1 MGFVKSELDKTHL
14 PDDIQKLF
22 EELID
27 ESIDIAYCE
36 YEEEPFSIA
45 ASPFDGAHARHFLTE
60 MWGELITQGAI
71 DAACERFENNYAEAI
86 EDDRKAHAGE

>member
-1 MGFVKSELDKTHL
+1 MGIKSELDKAHL
-14 PDDIQKLF
+14 PDGIQKQL

-45 ASPFDGAHARHFLTE
+45 APPFDGAHARHLLTE
-60 MWGELITQGAI
+60 MWGELITQSAI
-71 DAACERFENNYAEAI
+71 DAACEHFENNYAQAI
-86 EDDRKAHAGE
+86 ADDCKAHAGE